1 MILSRQQLN
10 QPQLFIAENVSR
22 SILFV
27 GPLPIN
33 GRTVTFF
40 PP

>member
-1 MILSRQQLN
+1 MILGRQQLN

-27 GPLPIN
+27 GSS
-33 GRTVTFF
+33 